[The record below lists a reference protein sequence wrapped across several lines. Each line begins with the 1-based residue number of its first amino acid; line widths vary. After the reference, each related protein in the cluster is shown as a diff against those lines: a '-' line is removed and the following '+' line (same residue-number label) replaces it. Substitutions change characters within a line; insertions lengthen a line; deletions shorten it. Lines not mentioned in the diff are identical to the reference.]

1 MAYYKAIEKAVKNGR
16 PIPDDAIDLP
26 KHYDDKA
33 ESYSSNGIG
42 WKTPINADYEHC
54 LDRINYLQEIHFIF
68 RTKRGYFGMNKINK
82 FINKVD
88 KLKEDICDRILDL
101 IDVILFCLIPLEVI
115 VYIAIILWALYTY
128 VPMLYRFI
136 IGGI

>member
-1 MAYYKAIEKAVKNGR
+1 
-16 PIPDDAIDLP
+16 
-26 KHYDDKA
+26 
-33 ESYSSNGIG
+33 
-42 WKTPINADYEHC
+42 
-54 LDRINYLQEIHFIF
+54 
-68 RTKRGYFGMNKINK
+68 MNKINK

-101 IDVILFCLIPLEVI
+101 IDVVLFCLMPLEVI

-136 IGGI
+136 IGCI